1 MKHPTEAPGEHVGK
15 LAELI
20 RAGALSQVSELCK
33 AMSSPLDLRG
43 ADLSGAVLYG
53 VDLRRAE
60 LGGANL
66 TGASL
71 DGASLNRANLSG
83 ANLSGAA
90 LGGTD
95 FREANLTGANLR
107 GVFLED
113 ADLRGA
119 DLRGAD
125 LGGGGYLWGAV
136 HDAHTRWPD
145 GFNVSR
151 EVTVL

>member
-20 RAGALSQVSELCK
+20 RAGA
-33 AMSSPLDLRG
+33 
-43 ADLSGAVLYG
+43 
-53 VDLRRAE
+53 
-60 LGGANL
+60 
-66 TGASL
+66 
-71 DGASLNRANLSG
+71 
-83 ANLSGAA
+83 A

-95 FREANLTGANLR
+95 FRGANLTGANLR

-136 HDAHTRWPD
+136 HGAHTRWPD
-145 GFNVSR
+145 GFDVSR